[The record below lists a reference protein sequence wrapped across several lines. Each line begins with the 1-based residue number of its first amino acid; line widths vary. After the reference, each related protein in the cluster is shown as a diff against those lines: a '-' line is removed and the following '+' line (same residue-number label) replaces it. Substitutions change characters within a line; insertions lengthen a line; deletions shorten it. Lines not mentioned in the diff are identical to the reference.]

1 MSLYGI
7 ILICIMV
14 YTTEI
19 MINKSIDEVMDLFK
33 NPENLKSWQRGLKS
47 TKLLKGESGQLGAK
61 RKLYI
66 NIEGR
71 DIEMIETITKCDLP
85 KHWHARYTSKGL
97 VSYQKNYFES
107 IERNIT
113 YWKTTSRFE
122 FHGYMRIVG
131 RLLPGIFKRRSK
143 TVMQDFKNFAE
154 KGISV
159 NR

>member
-1 MSLYGI
+1 MN
-7 ILICIMV
+7 

-19 MINKSIDEVMDLFK
+19 TIDKPIEEVMELFK
-33 NPENLKSWQRGLKS
+33 DPDLLMSWQRGLKS
-47 TKLLKGESGQLGAK
+47 TKLLKGKSGDLGAK
-61 RKLYI
+61 RKLSI
-66 NIEGR
+66 HLEGR

-97 VSYQKNYFES
+97 VSYQNNFFES
-107 IERNIT
+107 IENQKT

-154 KGISV
+154 QGISV
-159 NR
+159 NH